1 MDEEEIETPMEEEGT
16 QRRMYEE
23 YRGAVPFYYRGW
35 AIVTLALISI
45 KLPLLWVAVIYLIIM
60 RNLRIIDYFDA
71 LEKQIKEGFQEL
83 ADSYADST
91 EKLDDSYAVPMGR
104 LDEARNAA
112 EESNRLMAEADE
124 RARDRNFRELAVKL
138 FGTQEDEI
146 SLRDQELESLRQ
158 EKQALEL
165 AVKRWR
171 ETHEHLQQYTLEENE
186 KRRLE
191 SPAS

>member
-1 MDEEEIETPMEEEGT
+1 MDEEEIKTPADEEEIEIT
-16 QRRMYEE
+16 MYEE
-23 YRGAVPFYYRGW
+23 FMGAIPFYYRGW
-35 AIVTLALISI
+35 VIALVALFSFQ
-45 KLPLLWVAVIYLIIM
+45 LPLLWLVVIYQLVM
-60 RNLRIIDYFDA
+60 RKRMIVENFNA
-71 LEKQIKEGFQEL
+71 LEEQIKVGFLEV
-83 ADSYADST
+83 AASSRVA
-91 EKLDDSYAVPMGR
+91 PMGK

-124 RARDRNFRELAVKL
+124 RARDRNFREMAVKL

-146 SLRDQELESLRQ
+146 SWRDQELESLRQ

>member
-1 MDEEEIETPMEEEGT
+1 
-16 QRRMYEE
+16 
-23 YRGAVPFYYRGW
+23 
-35 AIVTLALISI
+35 
-45 KLPLLWVAVIYLIIM
+45 
-60 RNLRIIDYFDA
+60 
-71 LEKQIKEGFQEL
+71 
-83 ADSYADST
+83 
-91 EKLDDSYAVPMGR
+91 
-104 LDEARNAA
+104 
-112 EESNRLMAEADE
+112 MAEADE